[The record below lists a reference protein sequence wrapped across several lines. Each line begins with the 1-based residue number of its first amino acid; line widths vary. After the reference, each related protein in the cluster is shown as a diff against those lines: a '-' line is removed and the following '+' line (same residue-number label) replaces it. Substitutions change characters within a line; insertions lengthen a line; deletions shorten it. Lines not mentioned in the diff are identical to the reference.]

1 MCDSYQDEHAI
12 YSDFHHTSGHTYAP
26 TFTAREDMIPYE
38 DKVNFDI
45 SNGLGDPFALYAART
60 NGGITL
66 PNDFIEKPYLP
77 KDFTEAQLQDAC
89 NQMCDV
95 LGIRHL
101 PISITDTVPNAQH
114 STLVGPFRFTLVDDA
129 LSFNPDY
136 AKACIEHIGSS
147 DIILSDV
154 AHEIGHGMASIYCGK
169 LSTYTNE
176 KLADFISGFLNC
188 KMGVDI
194 DVARQ
199 WFQWE
204 YDPMGQGGYPV
215 SEERW
220 DIESAGYFFGT
231 LTDAEGLKKAL
242 QDPDFLRYALMR
254 IAETKD
260 NIRRFTELYNNHEHV
275 TFAADPNTI
284 LLNKFSIAAKF
295 NLKADTYNA
304 EMIGIG
310 DYDKV
315 SAWQAAISTTDSTPY
330 NFAAASSISLSDAAA
345 TEAGLTGEGAGEIT
359 GVVGVIYDRL
369 AMGVTIDK
377 KKTTSQYSASRDT
390 TNFFYHALANY
401 IVNDNYPIVTF
412 VIRDTE

>member
-1 MCDSYQDEHAI
+1 MEDYYFDYEPEVTSLDEALDPLTSQFDEHNVDWNSMDDSEPFSTEMCDSYEDEHAL

-45 SNGLGDPFALYAART
+45 SNGLSDPFALYAART

-101 PISITDTVPNAQH
+101 PISITDAVPNAQH

-136 AKACIEHIGSS
+136 ARARIEHIGSS

-242 QDPDFLRYALMR
+242 QDPDFLKLIKEYNSEDLSALSSEQWDQ
-254 IAETKD
+254 IQNGGNA
-260 NIRRFTELYNNHEHV
+260 Y
-275 TFAADPNTI
+275 
-284 LLNKFSIAAKF
+284 SQAAK
-295 NLKADTYNA
+295 NL
-304 EMIGIG
+304 IGQIL
-310 DYDKV
+310 K
-315 SAWQAAISTTDSTPY
+315 
-330 NFAAASSISLSDAAA
+330 
-345 TEAGLTGEGAGEIT
+345 
-359 GVVGVIYDRL
+359 
-369 AMGVTIDK
+369 
-377 KKTTSQYSASRDT
+377 YS
-390 TNFFYHALANY
+390 
-401 IVNDNYPIVTF
+401 F
-412 VIRDTE
+412 VERY